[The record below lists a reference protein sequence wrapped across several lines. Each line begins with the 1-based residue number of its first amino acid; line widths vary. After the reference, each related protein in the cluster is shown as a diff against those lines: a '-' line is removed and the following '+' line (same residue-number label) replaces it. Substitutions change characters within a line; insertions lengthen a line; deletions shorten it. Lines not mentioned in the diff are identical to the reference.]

1 VSELGYGQA
10 LILGAL
16 QGITEFLPVS
26 SSGHLALAE
35 KIMHLGAGGPTMLLF
50 NIFAHLGT
58 LAAVLIG
65 FAGAIR
71 AFALRLHTEWKQAAA
86 PRQYAWRIVIHM
98 LAATAITG
106 AVGLPFQSFFES
118 GFSSPPRIGAALILT
133 GLLLLAIRFVRRGQ
147 LSWRAMKWHHSVGIG
162 IAQAAAILPGL
173 SRSGSTICMAMAC
186 GLRRRWAAQF
196 SFLIAVPA
204 ILGATAKKLLDTMH
218 LPPEALEGI
227 HLGPILV
234 GAIAALITGVAALKF
249 LMGTVNHG
257 RLHYFS
263 IYCIALGLLV
273 LALL

>member
-1 VSELGYGQA
+1 VSDLGYGQA
-10 LILGAL
+10 LILGVL

-35 KIMHLGAGGPTMLLF
+35 KIMRLDAGAPAMLLF

-65 FAGAIR
+65 FAGAMR
-71 AFALRLHTEWKQAAA
+71 GFARRLNVERTQPAS
-86 PRQYAWRIVIHM
+86 PRHYAWRVVIHV

-106 AVGLPFQSFFES
+106 AIGLPFQSFFES
-118 GFSSPPRIGAALILT
+118 GFSNPPQIGGALILT
-133 GLLLLAIRFVRRGQ
+133 GLLLIAVRFMPRGRRG
-147 LSWRAMKWHHSVGIG
+147 WRAMKWHHAISIG

-173 SRSGSTICMAMAC
+173 SRSGSTISVAMVC

-204 ILGATAKKLLDTMH
+204 IVGATAKKLLDTVQ
-218 LPPEALEGI
+218 LPADALEGI
-227 HLGPILV
+227 HMGPILV
-234 GAIAALITGVAALKF
+234 GAIAAFIAGIAALRF
-249 LMGTVNHG
+249 LIDTVNRG

-263 IYCIALGLLV
+263 IYCIAVGVLV
-273 LALL
+273 LVLL